1 MKNACKAA
9 FFLFLLV
16 VTSSTGGMP
25 QATNYEVR
33 RLPLPEAKRVIEAYA
48 QVLPQDLPL
57 EATRSAEAWTKYVD
71 AREAELRLR
80 LEQGDLDTLAN
91 LLLFGTSFTEEPLL
105 TPAVLLK
112 IAGGAN
118 ESHNGSPADAPGI
131 EGAYQRRLRDL
142 AMAIAYP
149 GENKRLQYF
158 QTVLKQRGFRFETAA
173 DYNRLGSFL
182 ASNLVRMLNQN
193 SQLAGALQR
202 FEKESASSEF
212 EARSQVFE
220 HRGISLDTSIFPNF
234 AVEQALR
241 QLRET
246 GVIQSGKVRRVA
258 IVGPGLDTVNKDVG
272 FDYYPEQTIQPF
284 AVVDSLLRL
293 GLASETQLKITTL
306 DISQRVNAHIQSA
319 QKAARKGTGYQV
331 QLPIRSDI
339 HWTQGSLNY
348 WEKFGSAIGE
358 EAKPVLPPAGA
369 GGVRTRSV
377 RIRPGIVLRILVR
390 HLDVVHERLVLPEAE
405 RFDLIVGTNVFVYY
419 GSFEQA
425 LAELNLSAMLR
436 ENGIVLTNDAL
447 PTGRQPSAF
456 RELGF
461 STTGYSDRPKDGDRI
476 IWLQKQESN

>member
-1 MKNACKAA
+1 MKNASKAV
-9 FFLFLLV
+9 FLLFLFV
-16 VTSSTGGMP
+16 ITATGGVP
-25 QATNYEVR
+25 QAPDYEVR
-33 RLPLPEAKRVIEAYA
+33 RLPLPEAKRAIEAYV
-48 QVLPQDLPL
+48 QVLPPDLPL

-71 AREAELRLR
+71 AREDELRLR

-91 LLLFGTSFTEEPLL
+91 FLLFGTSFTKEPVL
-105 TPAVLLK
+105 TPAVLLQ
-112 IAGGAN
+112 IAAAAN
-118 ESHNGSPADAPGI
+118 EPRNGSPAEDPGI
-131 EGAYQRRLRDL
+131 EGSYQRRLRDL

-149 GENKRLQYF
+149 GENERLQYF

-212 EARSQVFE
+212 EARSRVFE

-234 AVEQALR
+234 AIEQALL
-241 QLRET
+241 QLKEN
-246 GVIQSGKVRRVA
+246 GVIQPRRVRRVA
-258 IVGPGLDTVNKDVG
+258 IVGPGLDTINKDVG

-293 GLASETQLKITTL
+293 GLAKEAQLKITTL
-306 DISQRVNAHIQSA
+306 DISQRVNAHMQSA

-331 QLPIRSDI
+331 QLPIRSNI
-339 HWTQGSLNY
+339 HWTQGALNY

-358 EAKPVLPPAGA
+358 EAKSILPPAGA
-369 GGVRTRSV
+369 GEIKTRSL

-390 HLDVVHERLVLPEAE
+390 HLDVVYERLVLPEAE
-405 RFDLIVGTNVFVYY
+405 RFDLIVGTNIFVYY
-419 GSFEQA
+419 GAFEQT
-425 LAELNLSAMLR
+425 LAEQNLSAMLR

-447 PTGRQPSAF
+447 PTRSRASAF

-461 STTGYSDRPKDGDRI
+461 STTAYSDRPKDGDRI
-476 IWLQKQESN
+476 MWLQKQESN